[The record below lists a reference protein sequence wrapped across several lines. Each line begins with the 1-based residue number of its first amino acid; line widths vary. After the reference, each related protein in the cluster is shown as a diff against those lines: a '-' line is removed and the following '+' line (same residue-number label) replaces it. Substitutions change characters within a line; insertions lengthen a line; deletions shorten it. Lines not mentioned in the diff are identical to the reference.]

1 MLDVQGRLQAS
12 QVLWDE
18 VLSPESP
25 NVNIEDSVEVSLPE
39 MLGNTSQKRDVA
51 TQTDG
56 LIVVS

>member
-25 NVNIEDSVEVSLPE
+25 NVNIDDSVEVSLPE
-39 MLGNTSQKRDVA
+39 MLGNPSQKRDVA

>member
-25 NVNIEDSVEVSLPE
+25 NVNIDDSVEVSLPE